1 MTERGR
7 ELPIVRSGAGLKHAL
22 GVLDRCGIE
31 IAIIVDQ
38 AERVVGIITD
48 GDVRRSLLAG
58 RTLEDRV
65 EFAMNSDYVAVDPYV
80 GRAEVL
86 DLMRAR
92 RLEQVPIIGDGG
104 ELLGIHVLRELV
116 GAVERENWA
125 VIMAGGRGERLRPL
139 TDAIPK
145 PMLHVAGRPILE
157 RLILHLVGFGVRDVF
172 LAVNYRADLIEEHFG
187 DGGAFGCRIDYLRER
202 VPLGTGGALSL
213 LPRIPERP
221 VVVLNGDLVTQFDVA
236 QMLSVHSEKS
246 YKATVA
252 VHRHVHTVPFG
263 VVDVDGERV
272 VALREKPTQSW
283 QVNAG
288 VYVLS
293 PDLIARVPRDTDF
306 ALPSLIEDC
315 LERGERV
322 GVFNIEE
329 DWIDVGQHQELRR
342 ARGEV
347 SRL

>member
-7 ELPIVRSGAGLKHAL
+7 ELPVVRSGVTLRQAL

-31 IAIIVDQ
+31 IAVIVDHN
-38 AERVVGIITD
+38 ERVLGVITD
-48 GDVRRSLLAG
+48 GDVRRSLLRG
-58 RTLEDRV
+58 ITLEDPV
-65 EFAMNSDYVAVDPYV
+65 ETAMNSNYIAVDPSV

-92 RLEQVPIIGDGG
+92 RLEQVPVIGDAG
-104 ELLGIHVLRELV
+104 ELIGIHVLRELV
-116 GAVERENWA
+116 GAIERDNWG

-139 TDAIPK
+139 TDATPK

-157 RLILHLVGFGVRDVF
+157 RLILHLVGFGVRNVF
-172 LAVNYRADLIEEHFG
+172 LAVNYRADLIENHFG
-187 DGGAFGCRIDYLRER
+187 DGSAFGCSIDYLRER

-213 LPRIPERP
+213 LPRMPETP

-236 QMLSVHSEKS
+236 QMLSVHSERGH
-246 YKATVA
+246 KATVG
-252 VHRHVHTVPFG
+252 VHEHLHTVPFG

-272 VALREKPTQSW
+272 VELREKPTQSW

-293 PDLIARVPRDTDF
+293 PDLIPRVPRDKHF
-306 ALPSLIEDC
+306 PLPSLIEDC

-322 GVFNIEE
+322 GIYRTE
-329 DWIDVGQHQELRR
+329 DEWIDVGRHQELKR
-342 ARGEV
+342 ARGEMDKP
-347 SRL
+347 